1 MENIENNE
9 NSKNNFF
16 IYENN
21 LDKKS
26 KSKYKNSPIINNLFY
41 NVSKNINKM

>member
-1 MENIENNE
+1 MENIENNI
-9 NSKNNFF
+9 NSKNNFSF
-16 IYENN
+16 YENN